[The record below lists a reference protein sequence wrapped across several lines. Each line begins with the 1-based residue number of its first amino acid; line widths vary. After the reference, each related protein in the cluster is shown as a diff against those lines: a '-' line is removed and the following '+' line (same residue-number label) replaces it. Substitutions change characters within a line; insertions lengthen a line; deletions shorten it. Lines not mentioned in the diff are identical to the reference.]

1 MNWESLLAYDI
12 DFNNHGHTGT
22 TSLWQLC
29 RNVFLQEF
37 YHHDI
42 ANCLGWIRELFNL
55 WEEGTSSLKRQKNS
69 PEGVHKYKRARNKVV
84 TLMRSAKKE
93 HFHELNPHNVKQF
106 WKSIKVLNKYN
117 SSIPTQSQGSTIL
130 STDVEKAAALNSFFS
145 ECFNRNVPPII
156 PLDLNQ
162 LSAHLSGWLAFLLLP
177 SCWNQ

>member
-1 MNWESLLAYDI
+1 MAI
-12 DFNNHGHTGT
+12 M
-22 TSLWQLC
+22 
-29 RNVFLQEF
+29 QECIPAGVLPPR
-37 YHHDI
+37 HRKLPWLNKGI
-42 ANCLGWIRELFNL
+42 IQSMRRRKLSKKA
-55 WEEGTSSLKRQKNS
+55 KKNS